1 MNKSSTYPL
10 VYLGFREINRE
21 EIINSEQSE
30 GKYKGILRKYFYRL
44 GDKNIKERNSK
55 TSFRKF

>member
-1 MNKSSTYPL
+1 

-44 GDKNIKERNSK
+44 GDKNIKERSSK